1 MGAVRRAGWSGGDA
15 AGWRRA
21 TGRAGRWARL
31 VLAGAVA
38 LAVGAC
44 GGRDAARSGPV
55 APEKTDRAPR
65 APSTA
70 PAAVAARAN
79 VPVLCWHQIREP
91 TSADGAGAR
100 PYIVGP
106 RRLAAQLDALD
117 RAGFTAVGGD
127 ALVSHVLRG
136 TPLPPKP
143 VLLTFDDA
151 SAGQYTRALPILRR
165 HHFVATFFVM
175 TVVLDKP
182 GWLSRREVRDLDRA
196 GMTIAAHTWD
206 HHPVTQYT
214 AADWQRQLI
223 EPRDE
228 LARIVGHPVRLFA
241 YPDGLWSPAAFPHLQ
256 DGRFTA
262 AFQLAGALDGA
273 DPRWT
278 LRRIIVPS
286 LTGAQLLRAISQD
299 F

>member
-1 MGAVRRAGWSGGDA
+1 MIVA
-15 AGWRRA
+15 
-21 TGRAGRWARL
+21 
-31 VLAGAVA
+31 A
-38 LAVGAC
+38 LALGVGGC
-44 GGRDAARSGPV
+44 GGRD
-55 APEKTDRAPR
+55 RAPPSHAAPDRTRRARR
-65 APSTA
+65 APSTD
-70 PAAVAARAN
+70 PAAIAARAN

-91 TSADGAGAR
+91 TSADSANAR
-100 PYIVGP
+100 PYIVSP
-106 RRLAAQLDALD
+106 RRLAEQLDALD
-117 RAGFTAVGGD
+117 RAGFTPVGGE
-127 ALVSHVLRG
+127 ALASHVLRG

-143 VLLTFDDA
+143 VLLTFDDG

-182 GWLSRREVRDLDRA
+182 GWLSRGEVRALDHA

-214 AADWQRQLI
+214 KEDWPRQLT

-228 LARIVGHPVRLFA
+228 LAGIVGHAVRLFA

-256 DGRFTA
+256 NARFTA
-262 AFQLAGALDGA
+262 AFQLAGRLDAA
-273 DPRWT
+273 DARWT

-286 LTGAQLLRAISQD
+286 LTGPELLRAIHQD